1 MASTYHEVLDLSE
14 DASMNAVRT
23 AYREKVKEYH
33 PDISDHP
40 DAKKR
45 FQQLKS
51 AYEVLSSRK
60 RRERYERMGHNKYV
74 DQYGG
79 YSSDELEQTTEIQ
92 LVKQE
97 TQTNRAESNSKE
109 EFANHDKQGS
119 TRSEQNE
126 VSKGTWIS
134 WIIQGRTS
142 ENDGTVPYI
151 IRLSVYTILLLVGI
165 FISKPIFGGSN
176 ALISNFPAFLIL
188 LCGARIVYLSVFEH
202 LREEYVK
209 IDQSPEPDSYA
220 IPYALAF
227 GLLGLTLPLFSL
239 FPQVLGMS
247 LETYPIALAIVLG
260 VRLFSVLVI
269 FPIGYMG
276 IIMAVGWGVADDYYN
291 LGYEVNPI
299 LWNFT
304 VQLPTLAVIAAV
316 TAGVPTPVVAMVAL
330 GTFIGGFSYLLAYH
344 REVAWEVKWRIQ
356 NRTIFPT

>member
-1 MASTYHEVLDLSE
+1 
-14 DASMNAVRT
+14 
-23 AYREKVKEYH
+23 
-33 PDISDHP
+33 
-40 DAKKR
+40 
-45 FQQLKS
+45 
-51 AYEVLSSRK
+51 
-60 RRERYERMGHNKYV
+60 
-74 DQYGG
+74 
-79 YSSDELEQTTEIQ
+79 
-92 LVKQE
+92 
-97 TQTNRAESNSKE
+97 
-109 EFANHDKQGS
+109 
-119 TRSEQNE
+119 
-126 VSKGTWIS
+126 
-134 WIIQGRTS
+134 
-142 ENDGTVPYI
+142 
-151 IRLSVYTILLLVGI
+151 
-165 FISKPIFGGSN
+165 
-176 ALISNFPAFLIL
+176 
-188 LCGARIVYLSVFEH
+188 
-202 LREEYVK
+202 
-209 IDQSPEPDSYA
+209 
-220 IPYALAF
+220 
-227 GLLGLTLPLFSL
+227 GLTLPLFSL